1 MLWGFTIKSSE
12 GKKNMRILSVDDSQA
27 TRQFIKKAIDVLGF
41 EFLEAGDGK
50 EGLEVLQREN
60 GNIDL
65 ILLDRH
71 MPEMDGMEMLEAI
84 KSNEL
89 FKNIPVTMV
98 TVELERDE
106 IQNAIMKGAKNY
118 LVKPFTQENLIGKV
132 MESLEMTL

>member
-1 MLWGFTIKSSE
+1 
-12 GKKNMRILSVDDSQA
+12 MRILSVDDSRA
-27 TRQFIKKAIDVLGF
+27 TREFIRKAIDVLGF
-41 EFLEAGDGK
+41 EFLEAADGK

-60 GNIDL
+60 GKIDL

-71 MPEMDGMEMLEAI
+71 MPEMDGLEMLEAV
-84 KSNEL
+84 KSNDL
-89 FKNIPVTMV
+89 YKDIPVTMV